1 MVVIAYVVL
10 IALCIRGVVGMFEDL
25 GLLEEEEDDDRCY

>member
-1 MVVIAYVVL
+1 MIVIAYVVL

-25 GLLEEEEDDDRCY
+25 GLLEEEEEE

>member
-25 GLLEEEEDDDRCY
+25 GLLKEEEEE

>member
-1 MVVIAYVVL
+1 MAVIGYTVL

-25 GLLEEEEDDDRCY
+25 GLLEEEEEE

>member
-1 MVVIAYVVL
+1 MIVIAYVVL

-25 GLLEEEEDDDRCY
+25 GLLEEEKEE